1 MSKKYV
7 ALSSRLTGGFF
18 LHAGKKMLVLV
29 LTVCLL
35 VLLSAK
41 RSVFAETDLLQEA
54 GRAAVLDTLLHNA
67 VRRGLI
73 SGAVVLVGNHKETL
87 YTQAVGRAGFEKD
100 ARPLTLAT
108 VFDVASLTKVF
119 ATTPAIIRL
128 MDQGRLSLLDP
139 VSRWFPEFT
148 GSDITILHLL
158 THTSGLHDGLLDHD
172 APLESAIHRAA
183 LKAGKVHAGTSF
195 QYADINFILLGNLVR
210 RVSSM
215 GLDQYCQE
223 LFYNPL
229 NMTNTGF
236 NPGVKTNTAATLGG
250 RNGVLNG
257 VVQDPN
263 ARLLGGVAGHAGLFS
278 TADDLAR
285 FSRMLLN
292 GGELDSK
299 RILSY
304 RAVSQMTAPYY
315 FRNGSIV
322 RGLGWDRE
330 SPFSS
335 PKGTHFSEI
344 SYGHT
349 GYSGTSVWV
358 DPEADLYVVLL
369 TTRINY
375 SNRRSFNR
383 LRSDISTAA
392 AVLFA
397 RQEQRTTSQILKN
410 PEP

>member
-1 MSKKYV
+1 MRKNIV
-7 ALSSRLTGGFF
+7 FDASRLTGGFF
-18 LHAGKKMLVLV
+18 LRLSSIAFFC
-29 LTVCLL
+29 CLL
-35 VLLSAK
+35 LTSNIQPVS
-41 RSVFAETDLLQEA
+41 AETDQLQEA
-54 GRAAVLDTLLHNA
+54 GRVAVLDTLLHNA

-73 SGAVVLVGNHKETL
+73 SGAVVLVGNRNDTL
-87 YTQAVGRAGFEKD
+87 YAQAVGKAGFEKE
-100 ARPLTLAT
+100 ARPLTLST

-128 MDQGRLSLLDP
+128 MDQGSLSLLDP
-139 VSRWFPEFT
+139 LSRWFPEFT

-158 THTSGLHDGLLDHD
+158 THTSGLYDGMLDHD
-172 APLESAIHRAA
+172 APLESAISRAA
-183 LKAGKVHAGTSF
+183 LKSGASKAGTHF

-223 LFYNPL
+223 SFYTPL

-236 NPGVKTNTAATLGG
+236 NPGAKTNTAATLGG

-278 TADDLAR
+278 TAGDLAR
-285 FSRMLLN
+285 FARMLLR
-292 GGELDSK
+292 GGVLDE
-299 RILSY
+299 RRVLSA
-304 RAVSQMTAPYY
+304 RSVSQMTAPYY
-315 FRNGSIV
+315 FRNGRIV

-335 PKGTHFSEI
+335 PKGALFSEV
-344 SYGHT
+344 SFGHT
-349 GYSGTSVWV
+349 GYSGASVWI
-358 DPEADLYVVLL
+358 DPESDLYVVLL

-375 SNRRSFNR
+375 TNRRSFNR

-392 AVLFA
+392 AVLFT
-397 RQEQRTTSQILKN
+397 RQEHRTASQMLKN
-410 PEP
+410 TGS

>member
-1 MSKKYV
+1 MLKNNGFF
-7 ALSSRLTGGFF
+7 SSRLTGGFF
-18 LHAGKKMLVLV
+18 LHVRRVALIF
-29 LTVCLL
+29 CLL
-35 VLLSAK
+35 VTISTTHYAC
-41 RSVFAETDLLQEA
+41 AETDLLQEA
-54 GRAAVLDTLLHNA
+54 GRVAVLDTLIHNA

-87 YTQAVGRAGFEKD
+87 YAQAVGRAGFEKD
-100 ARPLTLAT
+100 ARPLTLST

-128 MDQGRLSLLDP
+128 MDQGNLSLLDP
-139 VSRWFPEFT
+139 VSRWFPEFA

-158 THTSGLHDGLLDHD
+158 THTSGLYDGMLDHD
-172 APLESAIHRAA
+172 APLESAIRRAG
-183 LKAGKVHAGTSF
+183 LKAGSVRAGTRF

-223 LFYNPL
+223 SFYKPL
-229 NMTNTGF
+229 NMLNSSF
-236 NPGVKTNTAATLGG
+236 NPEVKTNTAATLGG
-250 RNGVLNG
+250 RTGVLNG
-257 VVQDPN
+257 VVQDGN

-292 GGELDSK
+292 SGELDGK
-299 RILSY
+299 KVLSA

-335 PKGTHFSEI
+335 PKGTLFSEV

-358 DPEADLYVVLL
+358 DPQADLYVILL

-397 RQEQRTTSQILKN
+397 RQEQQTVSQMLKN
-410 PEP
+410 TEP